1 MNKTI
6 ADYILIVEDSPVD
19 YEIVTRS
26 LRKAGIALPIHH
38 CESGDE
44 ALDFLLPQGIADQAI
59 DHPTLILLD
68 LNLPGTDGR
77 EVLARIKEDATT
89 KAIPIV
95 VLTTSNNQNDVKACY
110 CHGANCYVKKPIK
123 PDDYVEMAGA
133 LKDFWFNWTILP
145 TEEC

>member
-26 LRKAGIALPIHH
+26 LCKAGIDLPIHH

-44 ALDFLLPQGIADQAI
+44 ALDFLLTEDESGELP

-77 EVLARIKEDATT
+77 EVLAKIKEDGAT
-89 KAIPIV
+89 KAIPVV

-110 CHGANCYVKKPIK
+110 CHGANSYVKKPIS
-123 PDDYVEMAGA
+123 PDKYVEMAGA
-133 LKDFWFNWTILP
+133 LKDFWFNWTVLP